1 MAARRGRGGHRMK
14 VATRWRALVMAGGLV
29 ALPVRSRAQEA
40 PPDTLTDY
48 VFLALKRLDVLG
60 PVRLDSGSVG
70 VNETGKGQDHR
81 ITVDQPLLLDPVT
94 GVIAADRTDLNQ
106 PSTCATVFAN
116 SGTGD
121 CVGAGGVQPLEVTQL
136 VADPLAACGYP
147 DNFPACGKED
157 MTIGEDE
164 TLTLPEGTYGD
175 VTVSSGTLILSGGE
189 YVFCSLTVEDS
200 TVRAEKPSMVQVERQ
215 IDIRGASILNPD
227 LPTSDFRVLS
237 ETTHVDIIIMGSQ
250 TLLRGSVCSVFRG
263 GQATMPQV
271 RALLCAPKAKLDVKN
286 ARVEGTFLAMDID
299 IAMVTGGNVGAPPDH
314 HDDLH
319 DQHHD
324 FYNQQHHQLLLD
336 HHDLDDLHDRHHGR
350 DDLNHHDA
358 FDHYVLHDYDLD
370 VLVHLD
376 DGNVPDLDVH
386 VDPGIDLDHQH
397 RAGMQHPSRHGVPA
411 RPVAGQPRR
420 GEPHGPRSSRAG
432 RLGRRQPAGYG
443 RRLQREP
450 ARRCPALLL
459 LHGWSELEKAGPAV
473 VRACAAARAGPGMP
487 ARKSAPDHRAQRNR
501 APHRGGAPGGPVI
514 GRGAER
520 YERHERHGH
529 RGRRQS
535 LRGGSGFH
543 SPCGGT
549 HTPPAPPAC
558 ARVRQL
564 SCGRLHG
571 RSTASVDLTS
581 NPPPCTFS
589 AWALSFTASRGVHCR
604 KAVSRNP
611 LTELPVGGYPQPE
624 TGARSKW

>member
-1 MAARRGRGGHRMK
+1 MK

-200 TVRAEKPSMVQVERQ
+200 TVRAEKPSIVLGERQ

-299 IAMVTGGNVGAPPDH
+299 IAMVTGGNVPPPPTTTTTSTTSTTTSTTSSTTSSSSTTTTSTTSTTGTTGATTSTTTTPSTTTSSTTTTSTSSSTSTTGTSPTSTSTSTPVSTSTTSTVPECNTLRVTESRLVRSRDNPAEGSLMVRAVLAPAGWEGVNPQATGVAFSGNRRDGAPLFCCSTDGA
-314 HDDLH
+314 
-319 DQHHD
+319 
-324 FYNQQHHQLLLD
+324 NW
-336 HHDLDDLHDRHHGR
+336 RRRGR
-350 DDLNHHDA
+350 RS
-358 FDHYVLHDYDLD
+358 FVLALPRARG
-370 VLVHLD
+370 LGCPLERVHLTI
-376 DGNVPDLDVH
+376 GRN
-386 VDPGIDLDHQH
+386 GT
-397 RAGMQHPSRHGVPA
+397 A
-411 RPVAGQPRR
+411 RIT
-420 GEPHGPRSSRAG
+420 
-432 RLGRRQPAGYG
+432 
-443 RRLQREP
+443 
-450 ARRCPALLL
+450 
-459 LHGWSELEKAGPAV
+459 AV
-473 VRACAAARAGPGMP
+473 VRRVDL
-487 ARKSAPDHRAQRNR
+487 SS
-501 APHRGGAPGGPVI
+501 
-514 GRGAER
+514 GAER
-520 YERHERHGH
+520 
-529 RGRRQS
+529 S
-535 LRGGSGFH
+535 VTSGT
-543 SPCGGT
+543 SATVTVVAGDRCGEGQVFI
-549 HTPPAPPAC
+549 PPAVEPTPRPPRPPAHE
-558 ARVRQL
+558 
-564 SCGRLHG
+564 CG
-571 RSTASVDLTS
+571 
-581 NPPPCTFS
+581 N
-589 AWALSFTASRGVHCR
+589 
-604 KAVSRNP
+604 
-611 LTELPVGGYPQPE
+611 
-624 TGARSKW
+624 